1 LPQGSTLYRLLEIFM
16 STNFSVKNSEI
27 VEDIFKFI
35 PTLKTSA
42 CTNGRAGGAII
53 EGFYGVWVSR
63 SDPNEVVSSSNSSSS
78 QY

>member
-1 LPQGSTLYRLLEIFM
+1 LLQDSTFYRLLEIFM

-35 PTLKTSA
+35 PTLKASA
-42 CTNGRAGGAII
+42 CTNGRPGGAII

-63 SDPNEVVSSSNSSSS
+63 SDPNEVVSSSN
-78 QY
+78 